1 MKNHTTTA
9 APAARPAASKAG
21 FSGFS
26 SYPDEALVE
35 VGIVAELLG
44 CSRNT
49 VWRRSRA
56 GILPAPVKTGPRST
70 RWNVGAI
77 RRYLASLTED
87 AR

>member
-1 MKNHTTTA
+1 MTTRTTTTT
-9 APAARPAASKAG
+9 PATRPASTKAG

-35 VGIVAELLG
+35 VGVVAALLG
-44 CSRNT
+44 CSCNT

-56 GILPAPVKTGPRST
+56 GVLPAPVKTGLRST

-77 RRYLASLTED
+77 RQYLASLEG

>member
-1 MKNHTTTA
+1 MTNHTTTA
-9 APAARPAASKAG
+9 APAARPAISKARS
-21 FSGFS
+21 SGFS

-35 VGIVAELLG
+35 VGVVAELLG

-56 GILPAPVKTGPRST
+56 GVLPAPVKTGPRST

-77 RRYLASLTED
+77 RRYLASL
-87 AR
+87 AKGAQ

>member
-1 MKNHTTTA
+1 MTNSTTSAAHT
-9 APAARPAASKAG
+9 ARPAIPKAG

-26 SYPDEALVE
+26 TYPDEALVDAD
-35 VGIVAELLG
+35 VVAELLG

-70 RWNVGAI
+70 RWNVGAL
-77 RRYLASLTED
+77 RRYLAGLGVP
-87 AR
+87 A